1 VGVVVPAAGVGR
13 RLGGGVKALH
23 PLAGRALLAHA
34 LEALEANRC
43 TAAVVVVGHPEALE
57 ATAKL
62 LAEEG
67 FAKVTAL
74 VGGGPT
80 RQASVAA
87 GLRALPP
94 GPRYVAV
101 HDAARP
107 LVGPGAVDRMLGLL
121 LETGA
126 AAVVPGVPVIDTIRR
141 VDAAQRSTGIVDR
154 EQLRSMQTPQLF
166 VREVLEAAYRL
177 ALRDGAEAADEAAL
191 VELAGHSVQV
201 VPGDPENLKVTT
213 PLDLAIAETLLA
225 RRRGS
230 GGGARAIP

>member
-13 RLGGGVKALH
+13 RLGGGSKALVR
-23 PLAGRALLAHA
+23 LDGRAMLAHA
-34 LEALEANRC
+34 VEAMEANHC
-43 TAAVVVVGHPEALE
+43 TTAVVVVSHPDALE

-62 LAEEG
+62 LADEG
-67 FAKVTAL
+67 LAKVTA
-74 VGGGPT
+74 VVAGGPT
-80 RQASVAA
+80 RQASVSA

-94 GPRYVAV
+94 EPRYVVV

-107 LVGPGAVDRMLGLL
+107 LAPPGMIDRMFELL
-121 LETGA
+121 LEAGLA
-126 AAVVPGVPVIDTIRR
+126 GVVPGVPVIDTIRR

-166 VREVLEAAYRL
+166 VREVLEGAYRL
-177 ALRDGAEAADEAAL
+177 ALGERVEATDEAAL
-191 VELAGHSVQV
+191 VELAGHSVQI

-213 PLDLAIAETLLA
+213 PLDLAVAETLLA

-230 GGGARAIP
+230 GAAVRGSS